1 MVTKLSATIHG
12 ASSTHR
18 TTTPDNVLD
27 GNPDS
32 AWNSGTHPV
41 GWITLDLGKPCILTK
56 VRLLPE
62 MTPKI
67 CHVIHKVKVG
77 YESDK
82 LKTIWTL
89 DAECKSQEW
98 IEMDAPSGTV
108 ARYVQIYTEE
118 SSSWLSWRLIE
129 AYGSPAGHIAIYM
142 GHHSRLG
149 KDSPLFQ
156 LDELLM
162 AKITNLAFG
171 CAEISPLSNVVAEA
185 DAAAPVASEPD
196 AQRLNVLNAALAR
209 MERSGQV
216 QDGGPT

>member
-1 MVTKLSATIHG
+1 MVKGQNASTKGEPTPQPTFRGRFSPPVAPPLGKSSEKKMVAKLSATIHG

-18 TTTPDNVLD
+18 TTTPENVLD

-41 GWITLDLGKPCILTK
+41 GWITLDLGNPCTLTK

-129 AYGSPAGHIAIYM
+129 AYGSP
-142 GHHSRLG
+142 
-149 KDSPLFQ
+149 D
-156 LDELLM
+156 LDGV
-162 AKITNLAFG
+162 TPFF
-171 CAEISPLSNVVAEA
+171 S
-185 DAAAPVASEPD
+185 
-196 AQRLNVLNAALAR
+196 
-209 MERSGQV
+209 
-216 QDGGPT
+216 